1 MSITQF
7 FKSMRDAILS
17 LFRKPCCHGGCSC
30 SSIRTVTPDEA
41 NIDGLKP
48 LAKLSEEF
56 KVNRDT
62 LRHRLSSCGVR
73 PVAILSTPRSQ
84 FLYDPKTFGPMFE
97 RYPAM
102 KKMDE

>member
-1 MSITQF
+1 MSIPQL

-30 SSIRTVTPDEA
+30 NSIHTVTPDEA
-41 NIDGLKP
+41 NANGLKS
-48 LAKLSEEF
+48 LAQLSEDF

-62 LRHRLSSCGVR
+62 LRHRLISCGVR
-73 PVAILSTPRSQ
+73 PAALLSTPRSQ

-102 KKMDE
+102 KGNA